1 MSRSRLLI
9 CFPLFAFNEIDRPSN
24 IFKFSPV
31 VLGSIA
37 GAQSRPVA
45 RFTSGGGRKRDADRR
60 LHHSARARAYVFA
73 VFGVAI
79 QLVMKQPVPPN
90 EQYYSRIQ
98 AEYDLRGGMTLL
110 TR

>member
-1 MSRSRLLI
+1 
-9 CFPLFAFNEIDRPSN
+9 
-24 IFKFSPV
+24 
-31 VLGSIA
+31 
-37 GAQSRPVA
+37 
-45 RFTSGGGRKRDADRR
+45 
-60 LHHSARARAYVFA
+60 VFA

-90 EQYYSRIQ
+90 EQHYSRIQ